1 MRNKAQFRKST
12 NEEVTPSDLL
22 RNSGYI
28 QPLYARLPLDT
39 YLQLVMMSTI
49 RKMPMSQMVSELIE
63 AEWDNVKD
71 ELGDP
76 APKDKRRILVALEK
90 SLSSVLNR
98 PGKEKS

>member
-12 NEEVTPSDLL
+12 DEEVTPSDLL

-39 YLQLVMMSTI
+39 YLRLMMMSAT
-49 RKMPMSQMVSELIE
+49 RKMPMSQMVAELIDK
-63 AEWDNVKD
+63 EWDNAKD
-71 ELGDP
+71 ELVDP

-90 SLSSVLNR
+90 SLNSVLNR